1 MNSGKSIESIRKLN
15 SSSLHTQLDLISRS
29 NCSDL
34 ELSYRTCLKSLSFD
48 RFLYFCDQ
56 KHSDW
61 MGCVKRQRDILD
73 DLHQNGTKLNDLAE
87 KADQIYLDK
96 K

>member
-1 MNSGKSIESIRKLN
+1 
-15 SSSLHTQLDLISRS
+15 
-29 NCSDL
+29 
-34 ELSYRTCLKSLSFD
+34 
-48 RFLYFCDQ
+48 
-56 KHSDW
+56 